1 MLPRMVLLQIEN
13 ADGLVAP
20 VVIAALDGWVDAGGA
35 ATTAAGHAAAGGT
48 RVATFD
54 DDRLYDYRA
63 RRPILDIVDGRPATL
78 AWPELLVRRAKI
90 GERDVLVF
98 TGPEPDFHWRE
109 LAGAAVELAR
119 RLGVA
124 EWISLGAIPAA
135 VPHTRSVPIMGTESA
150 PGLLR
155 ADVTPSPAG
164 VLRVPAA
171 AISILDHAIARAGI
185 PAVGYFAQVPH
196 YVTGAYVPAA
206 VELLRVLGRHLGHDV
221 APGPLRD
228 ESREVLA
235 RLDAAT
241 AADEGT
247 RAYVE
252 RLEST
257 VDEARRPSG
266 DDLISEI
273 ERFLRESGPG

>member
-109 LAGAAVELAR
+109 LAGAPWSLPDAWASPNGSASGPSR
-119 RLGVA
+119 RPCHT
-124 EWISLGAIPAA
+124 PAA
-135 VPHTRSVPIMGTESA
+135 SRSWGPS
-150 PGLLR
+150 LR
-155 ADVTPSPAG
+155 
-164 VLRVPAA
+164 
-171 AISILDHAIARAGI
+171 RASS
-185 PAVGYFAQVPH
+185 
-196 YVTGAYVPAA
+196 
-206 VELLRVLGRHLGHDV
+206 GR
-221 APGPLRD
+221 
-228 ESREVLA
+228 
-235 RLDAAT
+235 T
-241 AADEGT
+241 
-247 RAYVE
+247 
-252 RLEST
+252 
-257 VDEARRPSG
+257 
-266 DDLISEI
+266 
-273 ERFLRESGPG
+273 